1 MLSEIRLE
9 PCLFILIDFFIVG
22 AICEHKAIEARAKG
36 ELDLAMGMLGQ
47 AKYAYGL
54 AGEEG
59 LKKMDD
65 LAKVAISIREKATKD
80 KLPLLSSSPR
90 LPGIGGYLP
99 ERFQATTRV

>member
-1 MLSEIRLE
+1 MLFSFTLLDEIDAKTTL
-9 PCLFILIDFFIVG
+9 LFSG

-36 ELDLAMGMLGQ
+36 KLDLAMGMLGQ
-47 AKYAYGL
+47 AKYAFSL
-54 AGEEG
+54 AGDEG

-65 LAKVAISIREKATKD
+65 LAKVAVSIREKATKK

-99 ERFQATTRV
+99 ERFQQAAKI